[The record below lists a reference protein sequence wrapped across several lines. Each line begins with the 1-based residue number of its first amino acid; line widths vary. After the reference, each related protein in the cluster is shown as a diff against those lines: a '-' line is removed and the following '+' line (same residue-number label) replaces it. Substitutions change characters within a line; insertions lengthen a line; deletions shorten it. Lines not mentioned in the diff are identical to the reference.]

1 MLVCRSSIRSLP
13 ASSTA
18 CKIKEETDMKIKN
31 ISIKPIA
38 FGDYTLLPN
47 VEAVVDDDFAPTV
60 ETYVSL
66 GYVSVV
72 KEKAAKAA
80 KAAKTK
86 DDKAQPAEPVEG

>member
-72 KEKAAKAA
+72 KEKAAK
-80 KAAKTK
+80 TK
-86 DDKAQPAEPVEG
+86 EDKAQPAEPVEG

>member
-1 MLVCRSSIRSLP
+1 MTKKLLW
-13 ASSTA
+13 
-18 CKIKEETDMKIKN
+18 IKN

-80 KAAKTK
+80 KTK
-86 DDKAQPAEPVEG
+86 EDKAQPAEPVEG

>member
-1 MLVCRSSIRSLP
+1 MLVCRLSTRSLL

-47 VEAVVDDDFAPTV
+47 VEAVVDDDFAPIV

-66 GYVSVV
+66 GYVSVA

-80 KAAKTK
+80 KPKE
-86 DDKAQPAEPVEG
+86 DKAQPAEPVEG

>member
-1 MLVCRSSIRSLP
+1 
-13 ASSTA
+13 
-18 CKIKEETDMKIKN
+18 MKIKN

-66 GYVSVV
+66 GYVSLGYVSVV

-80 KAAKTK
+80 KTK
-86 DDKAQPAEPVEG
+86 EDKAQPAEPVEG

>member
-66 GYVSVV
+66 GYVSV
-72 KEKAAKAA
+72 AKKKDA

-86 DDKAQPAEPVEG
+86 EDKAQPAEPVEG